1 MAEYESKEYKPSG
14 GVGQDNQSEDDA
26 LIKIKKQSVKY
37 ALIDQGAEL
46 RNKTVTL
53 HLRYDHM
60 PLTGRL
66 YDEGKTGSTFTLPG
80 EYKLKE

>member
-1 MAEYESKEYKPSG
+1 MWDKIIQKE
-14 GVGQDNQSEDDA
+14 EDA

-37 ALIDQGAEL
+37 ALIDQGADL

-66 YDEGKTGSTFTLPG
+66 YDRSRVGSTYTFPG